1 MLLHIIAA
9 NVVIVTRGSSWMFQ
23 EHGENISGSELHAIL
38 SEIDTNNNGQVELE
52 EYLQVNNEISIC
64 SPFFGPKYL
73 TCVEANLNIRD
84 CLRQSLCNL

>member
-52 EYLQVNNEISIC
+52 EYLQVKMKFQFVVH
-64 SPFFGPKYL
+64 FFGPKYL

-84 CLRQSLCNL
+84 VLRQSWCNI

>member
-9 NVVIVTRGSSWMFQ
+9 NGVIVTRGSWMFQ

-52 EYLQVNNEISIC
+52 EYLQVKMKFQFVVH
-64 SPFFGPKYL
+64 FFGPKYL
-73 TCVEANLNIRD
+73 TWVEANLNFRD
-84 CLRQSLCNL
+84 VLRQSW